1 MKTNEEPD
9 EMNPRKPARRG
20 CCGAFGL
27 LLLGALPIL
36 AYLILWGMGG
46 ILIVGDSLQ
55 KSDVVVLLGGGDRQ
69 RMQEAV
75 EIYQDKLAG
84 MVVLT
89 ETGETDPESGL
100 LYSALQK
107 EEMIGLG
114 VPDGGIVFTEEHGN
128 STYEE
133 AAAVRKLLTQS
144 GKVQSAII
152 VTDPYHTLRTRLI
165 FRDAFRDT
173 GIRISVRPVRS
184 HWYRSTTWWQSA
196 EGWEVTLSEYAKVF
210 AFLLGVRSG

>member
-1 MKTNEEPD
+1 MDKQPEDLNAK
-9 EMNPRKPARRG
+9 NPAQSG
-20 CCGAFGL
+20 CCGALGL
-27 LLLGALPIL
+27 LALGALPIL
-36 AYLILWGMGG
+36 AYLVLWAMGG

-84 MVVLT
+84 LVVLT
-89 ETGETDPESGL
+89 ETGETDPETGL
-100 LYSALQK
+100 LYSQLQK
-107 EEMIGLG
+107 EEMISLG
-114 VPDGGIVFTEEHGN
+114 VPDGGIVFTEQHGN
-128 STYEE
+128 STFEE

-165 FRDAFRDT
+165 FRDVFRDT
-173 GIRISVRPVRS
+173 GIRLSVRPVRS
-184 HWYRSTTWWQSA
+184 HWYRSTSWWQSR

-210 AFLLGVRSG
+210 AFFMGVRTG